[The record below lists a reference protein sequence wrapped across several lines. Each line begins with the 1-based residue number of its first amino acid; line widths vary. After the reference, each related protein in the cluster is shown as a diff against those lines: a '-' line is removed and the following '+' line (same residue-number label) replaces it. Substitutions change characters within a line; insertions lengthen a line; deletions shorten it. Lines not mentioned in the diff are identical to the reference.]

1 MTITMRMM
9 MMFLLARAI
18 RVRARMEV
26 ITMRPVMTSQQA
38 KREGG
43 GGIALVIERET
54 LLLGF

>member
-9 MMFLLARAI
+9 MMLLLARAI

-26 ITMRPVMTSQQA
+26 ITMRPVMTSQQVE
-38 KREGG
+38 REGG